1 MPAPRMPLSKRT
13 RSQRGS
19 PSLNST
25 SSLSDDED
33 AITPCPI
40 ERVEEQHEQPKEE
53 EHAVSAQR
61 KGAGAGS
68 DNSRRSS
75 WRHSQGFSHLAD
87 HDQHGH
93 DLDAELLWHRM
104 LTVQQI
110 YGCYNSARMTAALEM
125 GNDGGIVRKFFHTPR
140 VPRAETAERTVSLTQ
155 MRSLPVASRTCLDL
169 LNDSLNQLPEDE
181 RREVEEFL
189 EHDHPS
195 SKRHSVWSHIGIRT

>member
-40 ERVEEQHEQPKEE
+40 EHVEEQHEQPKEE
-53 EHAVSAQR
+53 EHVSAPR
-61 KGAGAGS
+61 KGDADS

-110 YGCYNSARMTAALEM
+110 FGCYNSARMTAALEM
-125 GNDGGIVRKFFHTPR
+125 GNDGGIVRKYLFCPT
-140 VPRAETAERTVSLTQ
+140 VAEIAGRTALLT
-155 MRSLPVASRTCLDL
+155 
-169 LNDSLNQLPEDE
+169 
-181 RREVEEFL
+181 
-189 EHDHPS
+189 
-195 SKRHSVWSHIGIRT
+195 GILST

>member
-40 ERVEEQHEQPKEE
+40 KQVEEQHAQPKEE
-53 EHAVSAQR
+53 QAVAAQR
-61 KGAGAGS
+61 KGDADL

-125 GNDGGIVRKFFHTPR
+125 GNDGGIVRKFNPPPLFQSR
-140 VPRAETAERTVSLTQ
+140 RFSRAKGIADVNA
-155 MRSLPVASRTCLDL
+155 LPVASRTCLDL

-195 SKRHSVWSHIGIRT
+195 RKRHSVWSHIGIRT